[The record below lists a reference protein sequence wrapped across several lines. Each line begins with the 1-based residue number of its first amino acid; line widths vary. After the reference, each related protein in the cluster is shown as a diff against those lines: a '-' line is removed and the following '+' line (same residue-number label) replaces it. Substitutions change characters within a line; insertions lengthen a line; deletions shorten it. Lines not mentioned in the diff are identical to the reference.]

1 MGGAT
6 GKRRGSPEA
15 EEARVVATHHRD
27 FEDLDVPA
35 AIARMKAASETM
47 RPYDIMPPLSAE
59 ELAQRRRF
67 RLERV
72 GVPRKYWNADWS
84 EVDGDLMVA
93 AQEWIANLAEHV
105 VTGKNLWLG
114 GNVGV
119 GKSMALALIADE
131 VALQLGDDAVR
142 YVYAPELF
150 DRLVKA
156 ADLDDVFGSWVAPA
170 VLLIDDLGRE
180 YDASWP
186 MARFT
191 TVIEKRYAEK
201 PTVVASNLSPKQLR
215 KSNQAWEPVCSR
227 LVESMI
233 GTWQAGPDRRRKGRD
248 T

>member
-1 MGGAT
+1 MDGAT
-6 GKRRGSPEA
+6 GKRRGSPAE
-15 EEARVVATHHRD
+15 EEARAVAPQHRD
-27 FEDLDVPA
+27 FENLDVPA
-35 AIARMKAASETM
+35 AIARMKAASEI
-47 RPYDIMPPLSAE
+47 RHDRLSPPTEE

-72 GVPRKYWNADWS
+72 GVPRKYWTADWS
-84 EVDGDLMVA
+84 EVDGDLMLA
-93 AQEWIANLAEHV
+93 AQEWLAGLAEHV

-114 GNVGV
+114 GSVGV
-119 GKSMALALIADE
+119 GKSMALALVADE
-131 VALQLGDDAVR
+131 AAVQLGDDAVR

-150 DRLVKA
+150 DRLVQA
-156 ADLDDVFGSWVAPA
+156 EDLNDVFGSWVWPA

-191 TVIEKRYAEK
+191 TVIENRYAEK

-215 KSNQAWEPVCSR
+215 ESNQAWEPVCSR